1 MNVRQEWCV
10 ALAKLVSPSFPQDAA
25 TALCDMLPAM
35 QNLPDAVFNSDT
47 LILVALVKRR
57 QSVPAY
63 DEIVNTLSAWR
74 RTYLHE
80 PLPRLSAPRTEGRA
94 PPTATERA
102 SVSATVRSI
111 VADLAA
117 RAMTD
122 DPPVAI
128 LRDVSLTGTALADSR
143 RRRGIT
149 PVSAS

>member
-35 QNLPDAVFNSDT
+35 QTLPDAVFNADT

-80 PLPRLSAPRTEGRA
+80 PLRSLPAPRAESRA

-117 RAMTD
+117 RAMAD

-149 PVSAS
+149 PVNAS